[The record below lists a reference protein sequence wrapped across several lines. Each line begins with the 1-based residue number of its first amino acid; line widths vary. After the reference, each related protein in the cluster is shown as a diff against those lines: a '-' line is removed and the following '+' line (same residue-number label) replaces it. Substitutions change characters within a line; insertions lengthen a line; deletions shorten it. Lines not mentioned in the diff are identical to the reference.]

1 MPRQIASA
9 AVVGKWKRGRPRKR
23 WRDEVGDDINITG
36 IKKNRQAM
44 VRDRREWTKV

>member
-9 AVVGKWKRGRPRKR
+9 AMVGKWKRGRPRKR
-23 WRDEVGDDINITG
+23 GRDEVGDDLNIKG
-36 IKKNRQAM
+36 IRNRQAM